1 MQKVGFVG
9 IGKIG
14 LPICANL
21 IKSGYAVVGYRRS
34 SLAEF
39 EALGGIAARSP
50 AEVSAQTDIVFTCLP
65 DAAALEEVMRGPHG
79 LVASAL
85 CMHLGAFGSA
95 TKVKLVNNL
104 LVALHIAGT
113 AQAMAIGLKTGVDPG
128 LLIKAV
134 AQGSGGSTQF
144 AIRAPWMAERR
155 FMPQQGAAA
164 VLGHYLEG
172 CKALAHEVGVPTPLL
187 DCLVDVYERATPGIG
202 DRDVA
207 AIIEFFEA
215 GSPAKSKQASQQ
227 EHTT

>member
-79 LVASAL
+79 LVAA
-85 CMHLGAFGSA
+85 AR
-95 TKVKLVNNL
+95 NNQ
-104 LVALHIAGT
+104 V
-113 AQAMAIGLKTGVDPG
+113 
-128 LLIKAV
+128 
-134 AQGSGGSTQF
+134 
-144 AIRAPWMAERR
+144 
-155 FMPQQGAAA
+155 
-164 VLGHYLEG
+164 VL
-172 CKALAHEVGVPTPLL
+172 
-187 DCLVDVYERATPGIG
+187 
-202 DRDVA
+202 
-207 AIIEFFEA
+207 
-215 GSPAKSKQASQQ
+215 
-227 EHTT
+227 